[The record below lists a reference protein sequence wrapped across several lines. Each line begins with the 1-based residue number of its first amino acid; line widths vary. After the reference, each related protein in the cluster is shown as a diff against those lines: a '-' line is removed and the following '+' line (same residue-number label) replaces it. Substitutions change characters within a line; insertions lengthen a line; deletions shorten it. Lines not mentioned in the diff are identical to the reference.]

1 MKRKKLGEVLRDR
14 GQISSADLTRAIEDQ
29 EGKLVHLGELML
41 ERGFVSK
48 PDLASA
54 LTEVTRVPYLDCEKV
69 RIDPEVLKLVPQG
82 LAKRCCALPIETQG
96 TTKLV
101 TVMAEPQNLRIIDE
115 LRFSTGMEI
124 VARLAFRDEIEK
136 AIEKWYRKVPAEAGP
151 ADAAANT
158 AAPHVEFISS
168 SSLRRNA
175 EAVHGMQ
182 AELLQKSTPAV
193 RLAASIITA
202 AADKQATDIHIE
214 PQTADTVVRLRVD
227 GLLRDYQRIPQS
239 LQSSVV
245 SRIKI
250 LCDMDITERRAPKA
264 GRFLVKIADR
274 RLDIRVTTLPTQY
287 GEKIVLRLLDAEAP
301 QQDFAALGLP
311 EEIAEAFQ
319 QMLGLPQ
326 GMILVTGPTCSGKS
340 TTIYSALNLVR
351 KPSIDI
357 VTVEDPIEYAVQ
369 GLNRVEVNSKAE
381 HTYAACVR
389 SALRQAPNVIMI
401 GEVRDQETAEIAMK
415 AAQTGQLV
423 LSTLHTNDS
432 VSAITRLVDLGL
444 PAFQIAS
451 SLTGVV
457 AQRLIRRL
465 CECHKVVGASPE
477 FVSRLKG
484 AGVAKPPEM
493 ESVPVGC
500 ELCDLTGYKGR
511 IGIFE
516 LLAFNDPIRSAI
528 RSGGRNEEIRE
539 LARQNGM
546 KLMQEYALERV
557 REGVTTIEE
566 VLRVIPVEPIAS
578 SCCQTCGTD
587 ISSSFLFCP
596 FCGTKAPNPVAAK
609 PRKRSLVG
617 QGAVRE

>member
-14 GQISSADLTRAIEDQ
+14 GQISSADLTKAIEDQ

-69 RIDPEVLKLVPQG
+69 RIDPGVLQLVPLG

-96 TTKLV
+96 TTRLV
-101 TVMAEPQNLRIIDE
+101 MVMAEPQNLRIIDE

-136 AIEKWYRKVPAEAGP
+136 AIEKWYRKVPADAGN

-158 AAPHVEFISS
+158 GDPRVEFISS
-168 SSLRRNA
+168 SSLRRNM

-182 AELLQKSTPAV
+182 AELLQTSTPAV

-214 PQTADTVVRLRVD
+214 PQAADSVVRLRVD

-264 GRFLVKIADR
+264 GRFLVKIANR
-274 RLDIRVTTLPTQY
+274 RLDLRVSTLPTQY
-287 GEKIVLRLLDAEAP
+287 GEKVVLRLLDAEAP
-301 QQDFAALGLP
+301 QQDFAALGFP
-311 EEIAEAFQ
+311 EEIAERFQ

-340 TTIYSALNLVR
+340 TTIYSALNFAR

-357 VTVEDPIEYAVQ
+357 VTVEDPMEYALP
-369 GLNRVEVNSKAE
+369 GLNRVEVNSKAG

-401 GEVRDQETAEIAMK
+401 GEIRDQETAEIAMK

-432 VSAITRLVDLGL
+432 VSAITRLIDMGL

-511 IGIFE
+511 IGIYE
-516 LLAFNDPIRSAI
+516 LLPFNDSIRSAI
-528 RSGGRNEEIRE
+528 RSGGRNDEIRE

-557 REGVTTIEE
+557 RAGVTTIEE

-596 FCGTKAPNPVAAK
+596 FCGAKAPNPVAAK

>member
-14 GQISSADLTRAIEDQ
+14 GQISSADLTKAIEDQ

-69 RIDPEVLKLVPQG
+69 RIDPGVLPLVPQG

-101 TVMAEPQNLRIIDE
+101 MVMAEPQNLRIIDE

-136 AIEKWYRKVPAEAGP
+136 AIEKWYRKVPAEVGT
-151 ADAAANT
+151 ADAAAST
-158 AAPHVEFISS
+158 GDPRLEFISS
-168 SSLRRNA
+168 SSLRRNV

-214 PQTADTVVRLRVD
+214 PQAADSVVRFRVD

-264 GRFLVKIADR
+264 GRFLVKIANR
-274 RLDIRVTTLPTQY
+274 RLDIRVSTLPTQC
-287 GEKIVLRLLDAEAP
+287 GEKIALRLHDAEAP
-301 QQDFAALGLP
+301 QQDFAALGFP
-311 EEIAEAFQ
+311 EEIAAAFQ
-319 QMLGLPQ
+319 QMLGLHQ

-340 TTIYSALNLVR
+340 TTIYSALNFVR

-357 VTVEDPIEYAVQ
+357 VTVEDPVEYELR
-369 GLNRVEVNSKAE
+369 GLNRVEVNSKAG

-401 GEVRDQETAEIAMK
+401 GEIRDQETAEIAMK

-432 VSAITRLVDLGL
+432 VSAITRLADLGL
-444 PAFQIAS
+444 PAVQIAA
-451 SLTGVV
+451 SLTGVI

-465 CECHKVVGASPE
+465 CACHKVVGASPE

-484 AGVAKPPEM
+484 AGVAKPSEM

-528 RSGGRNEEIRE
+528 RSGARNEDIRE

-557 REGVTTIEE
+557 REGVTTVEE

-578 SCCQTCGTD
+578 LCCQTCGTD

-596 FCGTKAPNPVAAK
+596 FCGAKAPNPVAAK
-609 PRKRSLVG
+609 PRKRSLTG
-617 QGAVRE
+617 QGVVRE